1 MKVSLYVLSFNVP
14 KQLNLLLESIN
25 SYDKSLI
32 ENTRKIL
39 INNTSYSSL
48 LNEYDEIC
56 KKWNFEEIR
65 FENIGIMPA
74 RKYIAKHFDSSDSNF
89 YLTFEDDMLMNMYG
103 SCSNGFNRYTPKL
116 CEKILKIIKKEN
128 YDFLKL
134 NFSEIYLSND
144 INYPDT
150 LKYGNYHKKEFIK
163 TKFNN
168 MSFEDGL
175 GYIDGEVY
183 FCNWPIL
190 FSKEG
195 NKKCFLDNGNKL
207 IFESTISK
215 HIMDLTKKGK
225 IKSAVLLLSPITHI
239 RKHEYD
245 KELRKI

>member
-1 MKVSLYVLSFNVP
+1 MKLSLYVLSFNTP
-14 KQLNLLLESIN
+14 KQFNLLLESIN

-39 INNTSYSSL
+39 INNTTDSSL
-48 LNEYDEIC
+48 FSEYDEIC

-65 FENIGIMPA
+65 QDNIGIIPA
-74 RKYIAKHFDSSDSNF
+74 KKFIANHFNSTDSDFYIT
-89 YLTFEDDMLMNMYG
+89 YEDDMLMGLYG
-103 SCSNGFNRYTPKL
+103 SCKNGFNRFTPKFY
-116 CEKILKIIKKEN
+116 EKILKIMTKEN

-144 INYPDT
+144 VNYPDT
-150 LKYGNYHKKEFIK
+150 LQYGDYHKQKFIK

-168 MSFEDGL
+168 MSFENGL

-183 FCNWPIL
+183 LCNWPIL

-195 NKKCFLDNGNKL
+195 NKKCYLENGNNL

-215 HIMDLTKKGK
+215 HIMTITRKGK
-225 IKSAVLLLSPITHI
+225 VKSAVLLLSPITHI
-239 RKHEYD
+239 RTYRYD
-245 KELRKI
+245 KTLRKI